1 MNTDIVYTS
10 SLNAGSVYEALKI
23 AAKMGW
29 QPEMD
34 DNGNLLV
41 TYPDEDEGLFIF
53 IFGEFC

>member
-1 MNTDIVYTS
+1 MNTDIVYTNCF
-10 SLNAGSVYEALKI
+10 NADTIYDVMKI
-23 AAKMGW
+23 ATRMGW